1 MPNKIRKRTADKII
15 SRFYRQE
22 RIRKNLKGTA
32 EQPRMSVFK
41 SAKHFTVQFVDDN
54 VGHTLAHCSTL
65 NKDLKGKF
73 KANIDGA
80 KEFGKLVAELAVK
93 ANIKKVVFDRNGF
106 KYHGAIKALAETA
119 RANGLEF

>member
-22 RIRKNLKGTA
+22 RIRRTLKGTA

-54 VGHTLAHCSTL
+54 LGHTLAHCSTL
-65 NKDLKGKF
+65 SKDFRGKYSV
-73 KANIDGA
+73 NVEGA
-80 KEFGKLVAELAVK
+80 KEFGKAVAELAVK

-106 KYHGAIKALAETA
+106 KYHGAIKALADTA